1 MHIKLQRIPK
11 LAEVLDVTVPRAY
24 ELARAGFFPPGVVVR
39 IGRQVRV
46 NEDALRA
53 WIASG
58 GNIQQATALTHL
70 FPAEGV
76 RNDPNK

>member
-1 MHIKLQRIPK
+1 MHTKLQRIPK

-24 ELARAGFFPPGVVVR
+24 ELARVGFFPTGVIVR

-58 GNIQQATALTHL
+58 GRLQGQEVEG
-70 FPAEGV
+70 AE
-76 RNDPNK
+76 RDAA